1 MDAVAVISASGKPLM
16 PTNPVRARKLI
27 KKGKAVIYK
36 YRPLFTIRLTERTGG
51 DIQTIEYCCD
61 TGYQHIGLSIKS
73 RKHEY
78 VNEQRD
84 LLPNETERHNDSR
97 KYRREISISACIDPI
112 LKYYP

>member
-16 PTNPVRARKLI
+16 PTNPMRARKLI

-36 YRPLFTIRLTERTGG
+36 YRPLFTIRLTERTDG

-78 VNEQRD
+78 VNINVNIKMYIFDHLRMYIFAI
-84 LLPNETERHNDSR
+84 LPLDRYIFLSD
-97 KYRREISISACIDPI
+97 KIFP
-112 LKYYP
+112 